1 MKKLETKQILGLA
14 ALAVGALVVGKI
26 VKDIKKIH
34 EMTIEKEALLAE
46 EEGEILALD
55 PEEGGEPAI
64 IDLDIE
70 EPVENLFES
79 ASVEAEEAVEPEAPA
94 APAEEAAAADS
105 PKDCPSSRL
114 RYRAWEDCCQDLPTK
129 RCCLRCCELRS

>member
-94 APAEEAAAADS
+94 APAEEAAAAD
-105 PKDCPSSRL
+105 KT
-114 RYRAWEDCCQDLPTK
+114 ETV
-129 RCCLRCCELRS
+129 